1 MFVNWAVARAVFPR
15 MAAAEEPWQV
25 RRGVER
31 GVTVCAFVFA
41 PYSALLLMRG
51 GDLLRLFYGPAYAGR
66 GAVVLAWL
74 AFAPI
79 AFGVA
84 YLCAYALYALD
95 RPRMVLSCSI
105 LALVA
110 NTAANLV
117 VIPLISDVGAAI
129 TTTGS
134 YLLEAVVML
143 VVLGRLV
150 GRPKLVRSF
159 LLPTLAV
166 VPAVAI
172 LLLPGPV
179 LALAVGE
186 GVVYLAG
193 WLVLTG
199 RYDPEGLAVLRS
211 LLPDR
216 ARP

>member
-15 MAAAEEPWQV
+15 MAAAEQPWQV

-41 PYSALLLMRG
+41 PYSALLLVRG

-84 YLCAYALYALD
+84 YLSAYALYALD
-95 RPRMVLSCSI
+95 RSRTVLRISL
-105 LALVA
+105 LALVV
-110 NTAANLV
+110 NTAGNLLL
-117 VIPLISDVGAAI
+117 IPVLTDVGAAI
-129 TTTGS
+129 TTTAS
-134 YLLEAVVML
+134 YLLEAVVTL
-143 VVLGRLV
+143 VILRRLV
-150 GRPKLVRSF
+150 GRPRLLRSF
-159 LLPTLAV
+159 ALPSVAAL
-166 VPAVAI
+166 PAVGV

-179 LALAVGE
+179 LALAAGE
-186 GVVYLAG
+186 GLVYLAG
-193 WLVLTG
+193 WLALTR

-216 ARP
+216 ARS